1 MKKDNETRVKAAQTA
16 YSCQTCRL
24 PPSYM
29 HAHQFSTP
37 LAGRRVRTSW
47 SNSPPQQT
55 TSSIGCARNAKKQ
68 RTEWRGRIS
77 HPTMPV
83 VLLLM
88 QPRMLRDPTTHC
100 QLMVKL
106 MAIRTPH
113 IPFCKA
119 QKINFQLTGPSGVLG
134 YSSRSLCFS
143 SVPFIKCNT
152 NKKFNLCI

>member
-1 MKKDNETRVKAAQTA
+1 MKKHNEHRVKAAQTA

-29 HAHQFSTP
+29 HAHLFSTP
-37 LAGRRVRTSW
+37 LASRRVRTSL

-55 TSSIGCARNAKKQ
+55 TSSIGCARNAKN
-68 RTEWRGRIS
+68 RELSGGEGS
-77 HPTMPV
+77 PTPPQV

-88 QPRMLRDPTTHC
+88 QPRMLRDPTTRC

-113 IPFCKA
+113 ISFCKA

-134 YSSRSLCFS
+134 YSSQAAGLCVSLYR
-143 SVPFIKCNT
+143 SVPFIKT
-152 NKKFNLCI
+152 